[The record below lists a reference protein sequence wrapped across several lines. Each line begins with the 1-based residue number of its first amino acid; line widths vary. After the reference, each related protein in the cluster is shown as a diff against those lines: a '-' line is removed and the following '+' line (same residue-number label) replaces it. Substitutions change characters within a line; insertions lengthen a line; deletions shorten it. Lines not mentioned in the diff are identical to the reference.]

1 MKTSREEFV
10 GADTYGEEAGGRL
23 TARNWIR
30 WLTTSRCIHSEP
42 ASV

>member
-1 MKTSREEFV
+1 MKTNREEFV
-10 GADTYGEEAGGRL
+10 GADTHGEEAGGRL

-30 WLTTSRCIHSEP
+30 WLTTSRYIRNEP